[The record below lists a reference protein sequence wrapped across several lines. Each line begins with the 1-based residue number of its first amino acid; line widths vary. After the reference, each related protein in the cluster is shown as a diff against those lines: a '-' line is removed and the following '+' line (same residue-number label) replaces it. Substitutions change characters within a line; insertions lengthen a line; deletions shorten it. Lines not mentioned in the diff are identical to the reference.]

1 MQRKTLQATY
11 LNEKSWIRLPW
22 IKIAPIY
29 YHRTSKGGESI
40 DKDSLSKMGVK
51 KWKRKQKDKDSSRG
65 TSPSQSMATTV
76 ATSGRQ

>member
-1 MQRKTLQATY
+1 MRNHEFDY
-11 LNEKSWIRLPW
+11 LELKYLST
-22 IKIAPIY
+22 IY

-76 ATSGRQ
+76 ATSGILIILDQ